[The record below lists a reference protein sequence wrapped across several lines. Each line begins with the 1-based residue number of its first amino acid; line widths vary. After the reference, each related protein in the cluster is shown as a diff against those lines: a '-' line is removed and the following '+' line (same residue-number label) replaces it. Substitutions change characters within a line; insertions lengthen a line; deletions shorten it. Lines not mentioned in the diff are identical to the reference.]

1 MINDFESMILAQKTM
16 CLKRYIKDYA
26 IPWIIF
32 LSNYL
37 EKVGG
42 KFILRC
48 HFNCHNLPNIYAVVL
63 QRRLDARSALTGKEA
78 RSHEDMMNQLV
89 WNNTF

>member
-16 CLKRYIKDYA
+16 CLKRHIKDYA
-26 IPWIIF
+26 SPWIIF

-48 HFNCHNLPNIYAVVL
+48 HFNFHNLPISMLWFYKDAWMQGPLSQERKRVL
-63 QRRLDARSALTGKEA
+63 MKI
-78 RSHEDMMNQLV
+78 
-89 WNNTF
+89 